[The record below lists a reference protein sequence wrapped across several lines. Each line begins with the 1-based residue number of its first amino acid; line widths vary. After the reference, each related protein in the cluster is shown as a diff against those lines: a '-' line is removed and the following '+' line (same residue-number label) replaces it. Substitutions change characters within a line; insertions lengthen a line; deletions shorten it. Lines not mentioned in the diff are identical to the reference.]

1 MIVRLE
7 VMYEYGP
14 MNGYQVFV
22 DDVKYDRFESDKP
35 LTHAQQLE
43 VAASYR
49 EALEGYDAPS

>member
-1 MIVRLE
+1 MTVHLE

-22 DDVKYDRFESDKP
+22 DGVKYDRFESDKP

-43 VAASYR
+43 VAANYE
-49 EALEGYDAPS
+49 EALRGYDAPS